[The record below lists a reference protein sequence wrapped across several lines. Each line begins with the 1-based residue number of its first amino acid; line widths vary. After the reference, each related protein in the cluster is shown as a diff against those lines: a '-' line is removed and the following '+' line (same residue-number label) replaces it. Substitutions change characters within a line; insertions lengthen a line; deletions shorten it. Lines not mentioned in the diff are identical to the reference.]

1 MNGMVNIHSLSV
13 WNLVLLVQSVLFIVA
28 LITILVSRRYT
39 GGGKFIWVLLVFVLP
54 VIGPIVWLIW
64 GRRAQFRKGTI

>member
-1 MNGMVNIHSLSV
+1 MDDLVNVRSLTV
-13 WNLVLLVQSVLFIVA
+13 WNLLLLVQSVLFIIA

-54 VIGPIVWLIW
+54 VLGPIVWLVW
-64 GRRAQFRKGTI
+64 GKRAQFRQGTL

>member
-1 MNGMVNIHSLSV
+1 MDDLVNVRSLTV
-13 WNLVLLVQSVLFIVA
+13 WNLLLLVQSVLFIIA

-54 VIGPIVWLIW
+54 VLGPIVWLVW
-64 GRRAQFRKGTI
+64 GKRAQFRKGTL